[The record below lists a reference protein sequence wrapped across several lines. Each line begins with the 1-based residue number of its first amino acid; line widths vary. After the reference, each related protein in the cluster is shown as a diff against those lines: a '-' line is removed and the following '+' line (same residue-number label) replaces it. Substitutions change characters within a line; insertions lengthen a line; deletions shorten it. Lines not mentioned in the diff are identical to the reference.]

1 MGPMAYS
8 GAIGPSRYNS
18 VLRRLLAQR
27 STKRSARGAVLVEA
41 AFAIPVMLLILL
53 GTMEFG
59 LVYAS
64 GSVTTG
70 ASRSGARLAATS
82 YAPAG
87 TVQEAQLTAAS
98 GIAAA
103 VSADLMALQNA
114 EPVGLAIYEINP
126 SSPDGAPTGGFPG
139 DLLAG
144 GCSSSCMRYT
154 WNGSNMVFQGGSW
167 SDPDACGT
175 TVDSVGV
182 YVQVQHTYVT
192 GLIGETRLVDG
203 HTTMRLEPLPSDQC

>member
-1 MGPMAYS
+1 MRSRGTSQSDGTPVRPGPE
-8 GAIGPSRYNS
+8 
-18 VLRRLLAQR
+18 R
-27 STKRSARGAVLVEA
+27 SERGAVLVEA
-41 AFAIPVMLLILL
+41 AFAIPVLLLILL

-59 LVYAS
+59 LVFAS

-70 ASRSGARLAATS
+70 SSRSGARLAATS

-87 TVQEAQLTAAS
+87 TVQSAQLDAAD

-114 EPVGLAIYEINP
+114 EPIGLAIYEVNP
-126 SSPDGAPTGGFPG
+126 SAADGAPYGGFPG
-139 DLLAG
+139 DLLSG
-144 GCSSSCMRYT
+144 GCSSSCIRYT
-154 WNGSNMVFQGGSW
+154 WDGDEMVFASGGW

-182 YVQVQHTYVT
+182 FVQVRHTYVT
-192 GLIGETRLVDG
+192 GLIGESRTVNG

>member
-1 MGPMAYS
+1 MRPRGPGPCDDTSTGS
-8 GAIGPSRYNS
+8 GR
-18 VLRRLLAQR
+18 QR
-27 STKRSARGAVLVEA
+27 SERGAALVEA
-41 AFAIPVMLLILL
+41 AFAIPVLLLILL

-59 LVYAS
+59 LAFAS

-70 ASRSGARLAATS
+70 SSRSGARLAATS

-87 TVQEAQLTAAS
+87 SVQTAQLNAADS
-98 GIAAA
+98 IAAA

-114 EPVGLAIYEINP
+114 EPVGLAIYEVDP
-126 SSPDGAPTGGFPG
+126 SAADGAPSGGFPG
-139 DLLAG
+139 DLLSG

-154 WNGSNMVFQGGSW
+154 WDGDEMVFSSGSW
-167 SDPDACGT
+167 TDPDACGT

-182 YVQVQHTYVT
+182 FVQVQHTYVT
-192 GLIGETRLVDG
+192 GLIGESRTVNG

>member
-1 MGPMAYS
+1 
-8 GAIGPSRYNS
+8 
-18 VLRRLLAQR
+18 
-27 STKRSARGAVLVEA
+27 VEA
-41 AFAIPVMLLILL
+41 AFAIPVLLLILL

-59 LVYAS
+59 LAFAS

-70 ASRSGARLAATS
+70 SSRSGARLAATS

-87 TVQEAQLTAAS
+87 TVQSAQLTAAN
-98 GIAAA
+98 GIADA

-114 EPVGLAIYEINP
+114 EPVGLAIYEVN
-126 SSPDGAPTGGFPG
+126 SSSSEGAPTGGFPG
-139 DLLAG
+139 DLLSG
-144 GCSSSCMRYT
+144 GCTSSCMRFT
-154 WNGSNMVFQGGSW
+154 WDGDEMVHTSGSW

-182 YVQVQHTYVT
+182 FVQVRHTYVT
-192 GLIGETRLVDG
+192 GLIGETRLVNG

>member
-1 MGPMAYS
+1 M
-8 GAIGPSRYNS
+8 RT
-18 VLRRLLAQR
+18 Q
-27 STKRSARGAVLVEA
+27 RGAVLVEA
-41 AFAIPVMLLILL
+41 AFAIPVLLLILL

-59 LVYAS
+59 LVFAS
-64 GSVTTG
+64 GTVTTG
-70 ASRSGARLAATS
+70 SSRSGARLAATA

-87 TVQEAQLTAAS
+87 TAQSAQQTAAD

-114 EPVGLAIYEINP
+114 QPVGLAIYEVNP
-126 SSPDGAPTGGFPG
+126 SSPDGAPVGGFPG
-139 DLLAG
+139 DLLSG
-144 GCSSSCMRYT
+144 GCTASCMRYT
-154 WNGSNMVFQGGSW
+154 WNGTSMVFQSGSW

-182 YVQVQHTYVT
+182 YVQVRHTYVT
-192 GLIGETRLVDG
+192 GLIGEGRRVEG